1 MSKKKKVN
9 PRRIPLS
16 KNSFDEKALLNDA
29 MKDNMTHAWLLVAE
43 QLHEAGYDITALS
56 EAVFEYMKKGI
67 SSEDMSYDLK
77 RAYATLGFQFVSLDI
92 SRVKSPVE
100 LEAYKRKLD
109 RVVLDNSLSIVYLGL
124 EKDVKQDDLK
134 KIFFNA
140 DLTRAELEH
149 GLTSYDEL
157 KNNLVNRDY
166 TLDVI
171 ENIEQN

>member
-1 MSKKKKVN
+1 MAKKKKVN
-9 PRRIPLS
+9 PRRIPLP
-16 KNSFDEKALLNDA
+16 KNSFDEKALLNEA

-43 QLHEAGYDITALS
+43 PLYEAGYDLTSLS
-56 EAVFEYMKKGI
+56 EEVYKYMKKGI
-67 SSEDMSYDLK
+67 KKENMDYDLK
-77 RAYATLGFQFVSLDI
+77 RAYATLGFQFASLDVDK
-92 SRVKSPVE
+92 VKSQVE

-109 RVVLDNSLSIVYLGL
+109 RVVLDNALSIVYLGL
-124 EKDVKQDDLK
+124 EKDVEKEDLK
-134 KIFFNA
+134 RIFFNA